1 MRDWMTLNLN
11 PAMAAPPPCPGTRPL
26 TTHDAA
32 ALAHLM
38 YHAYLGTVDDAGESP
53 DDARTEVA
61 RLFRGDFGTLDPAS
75 LVIDLGGT
83 LSSAT
88 IITRDKTRF
97 ATGEPFLAF
106 SMTAPATKRRG
117 LARAGLH
124 SAMHT
129 LGSRG
134 EPRLHLVV
142 TRANT
147 PALGLYQSLGFAV
160 VDHPR

>member
-11 PAMAAPPPCPGTRPL
+11 PEMAAPPPVPGLRSL

-38 YHAYLGTVDDAGESP
+38 YHAYRGTVDDAGESL
-53 DDARTEVA
+53 DDAGTEVA

-75 LVIDLGGT
+75 LVIDLDST
-83 LSSAT
+83 LASAT
-88 IITRDKTRF
+88 IVTRDKTRF